1 MKAVII
7 LAILATLAGIFLQY
21 KRSKN
26 LKKTWIALASFG
38 GIVSLAVMGNLTR
51 PVVPIYITHMILVI
65 VAWGGLW
72 MYIIRSRYYWW
83 AIFSPVLTIVLFLIL
98 DYFIGSSD
106 HIL

>member
-1 MKAVII
+1 MKALII
-7 LAILATLAGIFLQY
+7 LAILATIAGVFLEY
-21 KRSKN
+21 RRNKH
-26 LKKTWIALASFG
+26 LKKTLIALATFG

-51 PVVPIYITHMILVI
+51 PVVPIYIAHMILVI

-72 MYIIRSRYYWW
+72 MYVLRSRYYWW
-83 AIFSPVLTIVLFLIL
+83 VIFSPVLTIVLFLIL